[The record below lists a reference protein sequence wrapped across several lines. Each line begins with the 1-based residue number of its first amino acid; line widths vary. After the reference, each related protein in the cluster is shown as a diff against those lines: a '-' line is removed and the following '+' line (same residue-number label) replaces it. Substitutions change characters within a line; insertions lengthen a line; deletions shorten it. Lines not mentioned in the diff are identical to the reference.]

1 MPPASRTRTYDS
13 LVKQYVAAVDLSSQR
28 QIAGKITTLLLQETP
43 IVIPYFIDG
52 LTATKTNVH
61 GVNPTAISAIYLN
74 KAYIS

>member
-1 MPPASRTRTYDS
+1 
-13 LVKQYVAAVDLSSQR
+13 VDLSTQR
-28 QIAGKITTLLLQETP
+28 QLAGKITTLLLQETP

-61 GVNPTAISAIYLN
+61 GVNPTSISAIYLN